1 MDVGVYGLLTY
12 TFTQSMSAV
21 EAARK
26 SNISAVSCKIVKY
39 IFLSR

>member
-1 MDVGVYGLLTY
+1 MCVRS
-12 TFTQSMSAV
+12 QSDTKCVNACAVNV

-39 IFLSR
+39 IFISR